1 MMKNTCLKNWEFSIW
16 NGDNCAIIFYWFGRR
31 ILISMR
37 LQTKWLNVTTV
48 HWVRFVQVCY
58 TVNKRSKIGP
68 DWPYPSHQL
77 EPYWWA
83 GCDPAV
89 AGGSNKLKR
98 STVEYWKGIWVCDLL
113 GESGLA
119 FVIQDHTDHGAS
131 EERSFSS
138 SDQLPWQQARN
149 CRARQRNRAL
159 NLKMKTIIL
168 KVLNHSSVFQILEVI
183 FGCQELQ
190 SAVWN
195 ACFPGLP
202 HGDLLLTY
210 RCKFWLQYG
219 YLGTLNACDQWPIDL
234 TLQNRVHFVF
244 IAKFVER
251 LPTTLPVN
259 IWCTHLFE
267 IEHRWAKWLISDPSP
282 KGTRWINDPSSD
294 RADQW
299 SNKSLSRVDL
309 INHWSENGFAR
320 KEPHRSEI
328 LIRILS
334 NERTLSETWAVRG
347 HALIINEQKKIRFE
361 NRTTNLFFQTA
372 IYRLSDRSLC
382 RYMKHSINPKSFT
395 TFSETSHSLVVLH

>member
-1 MMKNTCLKNWEFSIW
+1 M
-16 NGDNCAIIFYWFGRR
+16 
-31 ILISMR
+31 
-37 LQTKWLNVTTV
+37 
-48 HWVRFVQVCY
+48 
-58 TVNKRSKIGP
+58 
-68 DWPYPSHQL
+68 
-77 EPYWWA
+77 
-83 GCDPAV
+83 
-89 AGGSNKLKR
+89 
-98 STVEYWKGIWVCDLL
+98 EYWKGSWVCDLL
-113 GESGLA
+113 GESGLG

-138 SDQLPWQQARN
+138 SDQLPWHQARN

-234 TLQNRVHFVF
+234 ILQNRVHFVF

-251 LPTTLPVN
+251 LPTIFPVN
-259 IWCTHLFE
+259 IWRTHLFE

-282 KGTRWINDPSSD
+282 KGTRWINDPSSLVQSGFD
-294 RADQW
+294 
-299 SNKSLSRVDL
+299 KSLIWKWICSKGTPQISNPDPDSLKGTHLEWNLSRSGSRT
-309 INHWSENGFAR
+309 NH
-320 KEPHRSEI
+320 K
-328 LIRILS
+328 
-334 NERTLSETWAVRG
+334 RTEKNKVWKSDDKSV
-347 HALIINEQKKIRFE
+347 
-361 NRTTNLFFQTA
+361 
-372 IYRLSDRSLC
+372 LSDRYLS
-382 RYMKHSINPKSFT
+382 
-395 TFSETSHSLVVLH
+395 TFRPLIMSVHETLD